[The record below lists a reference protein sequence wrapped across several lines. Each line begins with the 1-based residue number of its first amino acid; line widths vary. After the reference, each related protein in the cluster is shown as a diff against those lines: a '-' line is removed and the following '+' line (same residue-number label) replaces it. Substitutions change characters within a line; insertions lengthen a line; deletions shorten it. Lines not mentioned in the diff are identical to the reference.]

1 MVLDI
6 ILLVIAFGLDLAFG
20 EPPLIV
26 HPVFW
31 FGKIVEF
38 FDKFRSGKPG
48 YDFVLGTLTVLS
60 VVTFAYLLCSIPL
73 NVFVKTLWGAYLLF
87 SSISVRSMVSHV
99 EECIKSNM
107 DPEKVQMIVSR
118 DTSKLSTYQLNSA
131 VIESV
136 AENFVD
142 GVFAPIFYFV
152 IFGLPGAVIYRA
164 VNVCD
169 AMVGYRNE
177 KYEYFGK
184 FAARLDDI
192 LNYIPSRISLLLY
205 EIVKRGSFVYGIK
218 NRVKLNG
225 CTIPAMSYVL
235 EVKLEKPGS
244 YSLPGRFPDIEDVT
258 KSIKLFKKLSMA
270 TFLLAISFL
279 YFKVI
284 LINSILK

>member
-6 ILLVIAFGLDLAFG
+6 IILSIAFGLDLAFG
-20 EPPLIV
+20 EPPLLI

-31 FGKIVEF
+31 FGKIVEL
-38 FDKFRSGKPG
+38 FDKVRPGKPVA
-48 YDFVLGTLTVLS
+48 DFTLGIITVL
-60 VVTFAYLLCSIPL
+60 VVIAFAYLLCSIPL
-73 NVFVKTLWGAYLLF
+73 NTFAKVLWGSYLLF
-87 SSISVRSMVSHV
+87 SSFSVKSMISHA

-118 DTSKLSTYQLNSA
+118 DTSKLLPYQLNSA

-152 IFGLPGAVIYRA
+152 IFGLPGAVVYRA

-169 AMVGYRNE
+169 AMIGYKNE

-184 FAARLDDI
+184 FAARLDDV
-192 LNYIPSRISLLLY
+192 LNYIPSRVSLLLY
-205 EIVKRGSFVYGIK
+205 EIAKRGSFAYGIK
-218 NRVKLNG
+218 NKVKLNG
-225 CTIPAMSYVL
+225 CAISAMSYVL
-235 EVKLEKPGS
+235 GVKLEKPGS
-244 YSLPGRFPDIEDVT
+244 YSLPGKLPDVEDVN
-258 KSIKLFKKLSMA
+258 KSVKLFKKLSIA

-279 YFKVI
+279 YLKVI